1 MMPPP
6 QPLPS
11 GAVSASSAPAGAG
24 FADQPAVATNTQPA
38 PQPAV
43 PSAGAVSF
51 VPPLP
56 QLIAGG
62 ACATAPL
69 PTQLQP
75 PLLVG
80 GAFPTPMPQLPQ
92 PIVGGAP
99 IPTQLQPPLLVGGA
113 FPTPMPQLPQP
124 IVGVAPMPTQL
135 QPPPLGGGAAA
146 APMPPLPPPFVG
158 AACASASVP
167 SPPPAPSLVG
177 GACIAAAPP
186 RPAAAAGEPL
196 LRQLDLRW
204 FIYASDALLGDIAA
218 AGASGSSD
226 MTLLGLAGAL
236 ASARSTALAVQASV
250 AALLASAGVP
260 RDERDVYA
268 SLMYTTGP
276 PPGFTYAS
284 GWFAG
289 LPLDRRRFE
298 VVARTAATTIYN
310 LSVLAGD
317 AETRAR
323 AGAMLAAG
331 VVLQKQL
338 RDLLYVLDAARP
350 SLAMPRPLLQQQ
362 PPCAVA

>member
-1 MMPPP
+1 M
-6 QPLPS
+6 
-11 GAVSASSAPAGAG
+11 
-24 FADQPAVATNTQPA
+24 
-38 PQPAV
+38 
-43 PSAGAVSF
+43 
-51 VPPLP
+51 
-56 QLIAGG
+56 
-62 ACATAPL
+62 

-80 GAFPTPMPQLPQ
+80 GAFPM
-92 PIVGGAP
+92 
-99 IPTQLQPPLLVGGA
+99 
-113 FPTPMPQLPQP
+113 PMPQLPQP
-124 IVGVAPMPTQL
+124 IVGVAPMPTQ
-135 QPPPLGGGAAA
+135 PAPLVGGAAA

-158 AACASASVP
+158 AACASASVL

-186 RPAAAAGEPL
+186 RPAAAVGEPL

-284 GWFAG
+284 GWFVG